1 MLFNIHDLSWDDNL
15 LELFGVSASNLPEVL
30 PSSGH
35 FGITKNQSLLNA
47 GIPITGV
54 AGDQQA
60 SLFGQTGFADGDAKN
75 TYGTGSFVL
84 LNTGDSCPD
93 PVDGLLNTIAWSLS
107 KNGKNSVKRDFD
119 MISAFFAS
127 GQK

>member
-1 MLFNIHDLSWDDNL
+1 MTYLGTITSLNY
-15 LELFGVSASNLPEVL
+15 LEFQQAICGGFTIKWTFRNN
-30 PSSGH
+30 
-35 FGITKNQSLLNA
+35 KNQSLLNT

-107 KNGKNSVKRDFD
+107 KMER
-119 MISAFFAS
+119 IL
-127 GQK
+127 